1 MQKKHIAK
9 LSVGITFVALMAY
22 LIVYKYQRWGCIL
35 VCGDWYDE

>member
-1 MQKKHIAK
+1 MTKQEKAK
-9 LSVGITFVALMAY
+9 LCVGISFVALMAY